1 MKLSVDADPTLVEAV
16 QDLAYLQTQLDDL
29 TAAESTLSLGLLNKP
44 NWAPGYWQRGKI
56 KKRISDFIGAE
67 SDFRKA
73 IKLSPDAAPPKIS
86 LAKLL
91 VETGKNLDQA
101 LELAQTAI
109 EIDPKPEFQEVM
121 KMIRKQT
128 KSEK

>member
-1 MKLSVDADPTLVEAV
+1 MMFPI
-16 QDLAYLQTQLDDL
+16 TQ
-29 TAAESTLSLGLLNKP
+29 
-44 NWAPGYWQRGKI
+44 I